1 MKYEAGPRWKTQ
13 KCSVNFLKEQRFK
26 QARNMAASG
35 RVDTHAQTL
44 KKTQTCQ
51 MNIKSNSDSSN

>member
-1 MKYEAGPRWKTQ
+1 MWKLMKYEAGPRWKTQ
-13 KCSVNFLKEQRFK
+13 ACSVNLLKEQRFK

-44 KKTQTCQ
+44 KK
-51 MNIKSNSDSSN
+51 NADKPDE